1 MVIKLYYKDI
11 EKIVMEIMPK
21 KCEVTKVEPEGL
33 NIVIYLKNVNMFY
46 ACDQLIK
53 QVADAIK
60 KKVFIR
66 ADVSVLTDME
76 EAIKKIKQII
86 PPEVDITSIRFV
98 PEFSEVHIESI
109 KPGLVIGKGG
119 VILREIMLQ
128 TNWAPIIL
136 RTPTMASNTINGI
149 RKSFVLEAMDRKK
162 ILSSVGKHICQSMPK
177 SDWLRVSFLGGFK
190 EVGRS
195 CMLVQTNNSKILIDC
210 GVNPVIGEPTKA
222 YPYLN
227 MMGFSLDQL
236 DGVVISHGHMDHMGF
251 LPYLYEYGY
260 EGPVYATPPTR
271 DFMALLQQD
280 YINVMKKSF
289 GTDPPYTKKDVQKE
303 LRYVIPVDYE
313 EVVDITPEIKM
324 TFYNAGHIL
333 GSAMVHLHVGEGLH
347 NLVYT
352 GDIKFGFTRL
362 FDPANISF
370 PRVETMFVESTY
382 GGWEDVTPA
391 RAQSELV
398 LTRVIKETVDK
409 KGNVLIPVF
418 SVGRSQEI
426 LLVLEDYYK
435 RNPDFNVPV
444 YIDGMVLE
452 ASAIHTAYPKYLR
465 ENLEKRILSNQ
476 SPFESPMISVAKGE
490 NKQTLVGNG
499 EPGIILAPSGML
511 NGGPSYEYLRMM
523 AHDEKNTLIFVGYQS
538 ALSLGSKI
546 QKGMKEI
553 PIIGDDGRTEIM
565 KINMRVETVEGF
577 SGHSDRS
584 QLMTF
589 LKNVMPSPERVFT
602 MHGDWSKT
610 EDLAKSASAMLK
622 HNVTAPL
629 DMEAIRLR

>member
-1 MVIKLYYKDI
+1 MNLYYKDI
-11 EKIVMEIMPK
+11 EKTVLEIMPK
-21 KCEVTKVEPEGL
+21 ECEVSKVDSEGL
-33 NIVIYLKNVNMFY
+33 NVVIYLKNVRAFY
-46 ACDQLIK
+46 GSDQLIK
-53 QVADAIK
+53 HVAGAIK
-60 KKVFIR
+60 KKVLIR
-66 ADVSVLTDME
+66 ADASALMDME
-76 EAIKKIKQII
+76 QALKKIKEILPQ
-86 PPEVDITSIRFV
+86 EVQVSSVRFV
-98 PEFSEVHIESI
+98 PEFSEVHIEAV

-119 VILREIMLQ
+119 MILKQIMLE
-128 TNWAPIIL
+128 TNWAPVVL
-136 RTPTMASNTINGI
+136 RTPTMASSTIDGI
-149 RKSFVLEAMDRKK
+149 RKSFVLEAADRKK
-162 ILSSVGKHICQSMPK
+162 FLSSVGKRICQPMPK

-195 CMLVQTNNSKILIDC
+195 CMLVQTAHSKVLVDC
-210 GVNPVIGEPTKA
+210 GVNPVTGEPTKA

-236 DGVVISHGHMDHMGF
+236 DAVVISHGHMDHMGF

-280 YINVMKKSF
+280 YMNVMKRSF
-289 GTDPPYTKKDVQKE
+289 GVEPPYTRKGVQKE
-303 LRYVIPVDYE
+303 LRHVIPVDYG

-324 TFYNAGHIL
+324 TLYNAGHIL

-347 NLVYT
+347 NLVYS

-370 PRVETMFVESTY
+370 PRVETLFVESTY
-382 GGWEDVTPA
+382 GGWDDTMPA
-391 RAQSELV
+391 RAESEMSIIK
-398 LTRVIKETVDK
+398 VIKETVDK
-409 KGNVLIPVF
+409 KGCVLIPVF
-418 SVGRSQEI
+418 AVGRSQEI

-452 ASAIHTAYPKYLR
+452 ASAIHTAYPEYLR
-465 ENLEKRILSNQ
+465 ENLQKRILSNQ
-476 SPFESPMISVAKGE
+476 SPFESPMIKVAKGE
-490 NKQTLVGNG
+490 DKETLVGSG
-499 EPGIILAPSGML
+499 EPAIIVAPSGML
-511 NGGPSYEYLRMM
+511 NGGPSYEYLRRM

-553 PIIGDDGRTEIM
+553 PITGEDGRTELL

-584 QLMTF
+584 QLMAF
-589 LKNVMPSPERVFT
+589 LKNVAPSPERVYT

-610 EDLAKSASAMLK
+610 EDLAKGASMMLK
-622 HNVTAPL
+622 RNVGAPL
-629 DMEAIRLR
+629 DMEAFRLR